1 MNLFGYGFI
10 TTFDMIYDAFAEG
23 AFALIYASLSFIRYK
38 SLTSDSILY
47 GPMLVVG
54 IVILCIVITEFAIL
68 ANP

>member
-1 MNLFGYGFI
+1 
-10 TTFDMIYDAFAEG
+10 MIYDAFAEG